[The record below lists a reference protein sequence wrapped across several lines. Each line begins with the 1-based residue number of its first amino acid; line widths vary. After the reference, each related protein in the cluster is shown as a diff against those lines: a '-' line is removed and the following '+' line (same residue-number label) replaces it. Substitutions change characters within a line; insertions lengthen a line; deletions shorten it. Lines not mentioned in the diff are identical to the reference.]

1 MIEEA
6 LVLYQITIFQKMS
19 LPCCIP
25 TSHKL
30 TCPTSMLS
38 QGLAITSVLNLGPYD
53 EYEVVP
59 HYSFNC
65 TLLVAYKVK

>member
-1 MIEEA
+1 
-6 LVLYQITIFQKMS
+6 
-19 LPCCIP
+19 
-25 TSHKL
+25 
-30 TCPTSMLS
+30 MLS